1 MSIFRTPEFP
11 KNISVLFRN
20 LAISV
25 SCLAL
30 VGCSVPQIDV
40 NRIVKAT
47 PIAIPSTTPTPVS
60 AEPPTVTP
68 TRENSV
74 EVESSNMTLGD
85 ILIDLL
91 EGRTLPV
98 KKDENEKLIPI
109 ELAGY
114 PSAEDLKSA
123 VRKFLALKKE
133 IDIRVVDYT
142 FHHSLESINA
152 GLYSLDDLGEL
163 VDLRDGGF
171 GYGVNSLSE
180 IDFAKYLKK
189 KEGVMFIAGGSK
201 YLIVLGEN
209 YDEDIR
215 DNVLLVSHPE
225 VEDWFAYAKFLFVI
239 SKND

>member
-30 VGCSVPQIDV
+30 VGCSVPKIDV

-47 PIAIPSTTPTPVS
+47 PIAIPSATSTPLS

-74 EVESSNMTLGD
+74 EVDMTLGD

-91 EGRTLPV
+91 EGGTLPV

-123 VRKFLALKKE
+123 VRKFLDLKKEKE

-163 VDLRDGGF
+163 VDLGEGGF

-225 VEDWFAYAKFLFVI
+225 VGDWFAYAKFLFVI